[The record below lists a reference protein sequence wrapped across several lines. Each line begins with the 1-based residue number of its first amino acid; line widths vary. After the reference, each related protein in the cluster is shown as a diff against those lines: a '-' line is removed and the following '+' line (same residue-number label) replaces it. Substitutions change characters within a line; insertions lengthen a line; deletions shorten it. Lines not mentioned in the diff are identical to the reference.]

1 MAFVRDR
8 LFCHEEAAV
17 EEGADLGRETI
28 DRSTAEILGQECGL
42 GRTLICRYQRLGR
55 KGVLTHSPEHNAH
68 SAIHCEGSVFVDLS
82 GHDRQPGCLGAVSLP

>member
-68 SAIHCEGSVFVDLS
+68 SAKHSGRTSVAA
-82 GHDRQPGCLGAVSLP
+82 R